1 MKSTVELKSAEHVFS
16 SRKES
21 VNVRT
26 SATTFLTCDIQQST
40 TPVDCPCHD
49 EIWIP
54 RAQGFNVLVHLVIDC
69 RFHVSLS
76 TASAATE
83 AISHYVER
91 AELWSQLGYEVTRT
105 VATDAGWT
113 RSRGRVHLIEYEMR
127 QCIGSADDVTLACPE
142 DVPVYTLQSVRLDM
156 EIICSDSLTTNKR
169 AAAHPS
175 PKGADPSTQGSSNNI
190 HDGGEPPDNT
200 EEKIRTHESRS
211 NYMILGEDTL
221 VGLTDAC
228 FRGCIATKPTRLGR
242 GIHIQGNWCGPSL
255 CDIAPNVF
263 NPGYAQK
270 FEARVY
276 LIPVIAHF
284 LSRSHLRRRSATG
297 NGVLAPS
304 SVSPHQVMTSSSTGR
319 GNINSVS
326 YDMIRRHLWVTL
338 ANALRECTAARKL
351 CPLWSLPA
359 KDDNRSEWEFC
370 DLAKSVDREFYDL
383 ALNYG
388 ISSQQTGV
396 ANGVNTGQDRDMDMY
411 ISAIAPGTEAQGCA
425 RSRPMSDCTPKQSS
439 NSLELMASVFHDSD
453 DNGIVQEGAG
463 VAFSTTE
470 ISPLGPSETRS
481 RGEAY
486 PKDRDVSRLIM
497 PDHDRNDGIGKRSA
511 NTMLDLIGGTTWLTH
526 GATRLRPLMHL
537 NHGIQACQ
545 ETVAEDGYEGSAAPI
560 NMPHAL
566 NAAVGDQYYVDV
578 PKHLEAEPHSQHSCS
593 SFDRLT
599 DPDIDVAS
607 GITDTSVISAIQDT
621 IYDDD
626 SAEEDYTLDELHTMA
641 TSQQERDR
649 ESRAS
654 LADLLGNEHLLW
666 KMFQRRGSVAPQGEE
681 DMDDMKRLYESD
693 PDMKLFGPGWN
704 LSPSDVSSSSNEDP
718 MLQDIGPR
726 QTPNAPS
733 KPPTPSTERRSYV
746 GTVRPTSSS
755 SMGKQ
760 STDPKYQ
767 RRSSLIKRFQWGG
780 RKPTTELGDV
790 EENKTPREP
799 EIKRR
804 RTLDDYDTMSL
815 DDTSDESNEMLFR

>member
-1 MKSTVELKSAEHVFS
+1 M
-16 SRKES
+16 
-21 VNVRT
+21 
-26 SATTFLTCDIQQST
+26 
-40 TPVDCPCHD
+40 
-49 EIWIP
+49 
-54 RAQGFNVLVHLVIDC
+54 
-69 RFHVSLS
+69 
-76 TASAATE
+76 
-83 AISHYVER
+83 
-91 AELWSQLGYEVTRT
+91 
-105 VATDAGWT
+105 
-113 RSRGRVHLIEYEMR
+113 
-127 QCIGSADDVTLACPE
+127 
-142 DVPVYTLQSVRLDM
+142 
-156 EIICSDSLTTNKR
+156 
-169 AAAHPS
+169 
-175 PKGADPSTQGSSNNI
+175 
-190 HDGGEPPDNT
+190 
-200 EEKIRTHESRS
+200 EEKNRTHESRS

-221 VGLTDAC
+221 VGLIDAC
-228 FRGCIATKPTRLGR
+228 FRGCIATKPTRFDR
-242 GIHIQGNWCGPSL
+242 GIYIQGNWCGPSL

-276 LIPVIAHF
+276 LISVIAHF

-304 SVSPHQVMTSSSTGR
+304 SVSTHQAMISSVISR

-326 YDMIRRHLWVTL
+326 YDMIRRHLWLTL
-338 ANALRECTAARKL
+338 ANSLRECTAARKL
-351 CPLWSLPA
+351 RPLWSLPA

-370 DLAKSVDREFYDL
+370 DLAKGVEREFCDL

-396 ANGVNTGQDRDMDMY
+396 ANGISTGQDMDIDMD
-411 ISAIAPGTEAQGCA
+411 ISAIAPGTEAQGCT
-425 RSRPMSDCTPKQSS
+425 RLGTMSDCTLRQYS
-439 NSLELMASVFHDSD
+439 NSLDLMASVFHDSD
-453 DNGIVQEGAG
+453 GNGIVQEGAS
-463 VAFSTTE
+463 VACPRTG
-470 ISPLGPSETRS
+470 ISPLGPRETRP

-486 PKDRDVSRLIM
+486 RKDRDVSRLIM
-497 PDHDRNDGIGKRSA
+497 PDHDRNDDIGERSA
-511 NTMLDLIGGTTWLTH
+511 NTMLDLIGGTAWLTH
-526 GATRLRPLMHL
+526 GATRLRPLIHL
-537 NHGIQACQ
+537 NHGMQACQ
-545 ETVAEDGYEGSAAPI
+545 ETVAEDGYEGSGAPI

-566 NAAVGDQYYVDV
+566 NAAVGDQCYVDV
-578 PKHLEAEPHSQHSCS
+578 PNHLEAEPRSQPSCS
-593 SFDRLT
+593 SFQRLT

-607 GITDTSVISAIQDT
+607 GITDSSVISAIQDT
-621 IYDDD
+621 IYHDD
-626 SAEEDYTLDELHTMA
+626 SAEDDYTLGELHTMA
-641 TSQQERDR
+641 TSQQERER

-746 GTVRPTSSS
+746 GNVRPTSSS

-760 STDPKYQ
+760 NTDPKYQ